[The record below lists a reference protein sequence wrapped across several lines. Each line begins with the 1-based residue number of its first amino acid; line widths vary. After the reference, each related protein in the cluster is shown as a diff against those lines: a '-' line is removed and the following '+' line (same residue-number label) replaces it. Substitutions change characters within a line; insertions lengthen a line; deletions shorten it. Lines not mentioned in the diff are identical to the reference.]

1 MRPTL
6 RKLLSAALAAVLLA
20 GALPVYAS
28 DALGHDLAVRDTRL
42 NAGTELAAGTFWSD
56 SSSDFRQENY
66 VVYTPSARVSPLVT
80 YGDTT
85 RALTTV
91 PAIARELEERG
102 LRVVAGINGDYYG
115 VAHGVPLGSTI
126 SDGVLRNVNHDFYYA
141 VGFRADGTALIGN
154 PNLHIRTQVNGAEGP
169 EIFAFNHVRSS
180 EFGLFLYDH
189 GFNDRH
195 TTGTSEP
202 GVDVV
207 LSCPDGAP
215 ALNTTL
221 HMRVEEVLP
230 EATDTAVPEGGY
242 ILTANLQAGD
252 AYTAP
257 LLALQPGDELLV
269 TVASEA
275 GGGWNE
281 VRNLVGAPELLVQ
294 NGAVV
299 SGLPTGSA
307 PRTAIGQ
314 RADGSLIFYT
324 IDGRLSGY
332 SVGATL
338 SMVAM
343 RLVELGCVTAVA
355 LDGGGSTTLVATM
368 PDETAARVV
377 NTPSEGSVR
386 AVSNHVFLVAPNTPS
401 GMLDHIYLAPDSV
414 RALPGARVALRAA
427 AVDSNYIPLAL
438 GRALSYSASAGSVN
452 ADGVLT
458 LPAETGPVTV
468 TASYGGLTASAVVN
482 VVEPDAILFKRNG
495 STIWSLTMAPGSDV
509 TLSAQGVLNH
519 LALAGGNDCF
529 EWTYEGDGV
538 TLLPDA
544 YTLHAGQDAG
554 AGTLTVSAGGMTAT
568 LPVTVAVVPLQ
579 TLADFEDPFEP
590 LTDLTDEMLAASPDL
605 KPSLTLS
612 RATDAAHVQFG
623 RAAAK
628 LDYSLSGEN
637 AARLPVSYGVGPA
650 YDCVELWVCG
660 DGSETALALE
670 TDAGPS
676 AAATLSFSG
685 WKPIALALPSGA
697 QNITAISLTAP
708 GKASGT
714 VWLDQLVLAYDFLVD
729 LHAPEVSLTVD
740 AETNTLT
747 GRAFD
752 AVDGASLPTL
762 RLSCDGAPLEYGFDS
777 RTGALSA
784 ILPAPDGLAHHVAL
798 TAGDACGNLAR
809 ASVVIP
815 AAEDAAPAFPD
826 AEGHW
831 AAGAIEFL
839 QRTGVSNGDDRGLY
853 NPDANIT
860 RQEFAAML
868 FRYLTPEDDFSG
880 VELPFADNDDIAA
893 WALDSARAMYA
904 LGVVNGSR
912 DDDGKLR
919 YHPQSNITRRE
930 AVTMLGRLLEK
941 GYAAPAL
948 SYADSADIPD
958 WAAPYVALLGA
969 MGVFDDFV
977 TDAFSPDLPITRAE
991 VAACL
996 LRLN

>member
-1 MRPTL
+1 MRPNL
-6 RKLLSAALAAVLLA
+6 RKLLSAALSAALLF
-20 GALPVYAS
+20 GSLPAYAS
-28 DALGHDLAVRDTRL
+28 DALGHDLAVRGTEL
-42 NAGTELAAGTFWSD
+42 HAGTELAAGTFWSD

-66 VVYTPSARVSPLVT
+66 VIYTPSARVSPLVT

-85 RALTTV
+85 RTLTATS
-91 PAIARELEERG
+91 AMARELEEQG

-115 VAHGVPLGSTI
+115 VAHGVPLGSTMT
-126 SDGVLRNVNHDFYYA
+126 DGVLRNVNHDFYYA

-154 PNLHIRTQVNGAEGP
+154 PNLHIYTQVNGIEGP

-180 EFGLFLYDH
+180 EFGLFLYDRN
-189 GFNDRH
+189 FNDRH

-202 GVDVV
+202 GVDVI
-207 LSCPDGAP
+207 LSCPDSVLTLGAMLP
-215 ALNTTL
+215 
-221 HMRVEEVLP
+221 MRVEEVLP
-230 EATDTAVPEGGY
+230 KATDTTVPEGCF
-242 ILTANLQAGD
+242 ILSANLHAGD
-252 AYTAP
+252 DYTAP

-269 TVASEA
+269 SVVSLA

-281 VRNLVGAPELLVQ
+281 VQNLVGAPELLVQ
-294 NGAVV
+294 NGAAV
-299 SGLPTGSA
+299 SGLPSGSA

-386 AVSNHVFLVAPNTPS
+386 AVSNHVFLVAPNTPDDVP
-401 GMLDHIYLAPDSV
+401 DHIYLAPESV
-414 RALPGARVALRAA
+414 QALPGAQVALRAA
-427 AVDSNYIPLAL
+427 AIDSNYIPGAL
-438 GRALSYSASAGSVN
+438 GRALAYTADAGSVD

-458 LPAETGPVTV
+458 LPGETGPVTV
-468 TASYGGLTASAVVN
+468 TASYGGLSASAVVE
-482 VVEPDAILFKRNG
+482 VVEPDAILFKQNG
-495 STIWSLTMAPGSDV
+495 STIWSLTIAPESDV
-509 TLSAQGVLNH
+509 SLSAQGVLNH

-529 EWTYEGDGV
+529 EWSYEGDGV
-538 TLLPDA
+538 TLDG
-544 YTLHAGQDAG
+544 YTLHAGKDAG
-554 AGTLTVSAGGMTAT
+554 AGTLTVSVGEKTAT

-579 TLADFEDPFEP
+579 TLEDFETPFEP
-590 LTDLTDEMLAASPDL
+590 LTDLTEELLAASPNA

-612 RATDAAHVQFG
+612 QATDAAHVQFG

-628 LDYSLSGEN
+628 LDYTLDGEN
-637 AARLPVSYGVGPA
+637 TAYLPVSYSVGPA
-650 YDCVELWVCG
+650 YDCVELWVFG
-660 DGSETALALE
+660 DGSETTLALE
-670 TDAGPS
+670 TNAGPS
-676 AAATLSFSG
+676 AAATFSFSG
-685 WKPIALALPSGA
+685 WRPIALALPSGA
-697 QNITAISLTAP
+697 QSITALSLTSP
-708 GKASGT
+708 KKASGT

-729 LHAPEVSLTVD
+729 IEAPEVSLTVD
-740 AETNTLT
+740 EETNTVT

-752 AVDGASLPTL
+752 AVNGAALPTL
-762 RLSCDGAPLEYGFDS
+762 RLSYDGAMLEYGFDS

-784 ILPAPDGLAHHVAL
+784 ALPVPDGLAHHVAL

-826 AEGHW
+826 TGGHW
-831 AAGAIEFL
+831 ASGAIEFL
-839 QRTGVSNGDDRGLY
+839 QRTGVSNGDDFGLY
-853 NPDANIT
+853 NPDTNIT

-868 FRYLTPEDDFSG
+868 FRYLTPDEDFSG
-880 VELPFADNDDIAA
+880 VELSVFADSGEIAV
-893 WALDSARAMYA
+893 WAEDAARAMYA
-904 LGVVNGSR
+904 LGVVNGSL

-919 YHPQSNITRRE
+919 YHPQANITRRE
-930 AVTMLGRLLEK
+930 AATMLGRLLEK
-941 GYAAPAL
+941 GYAAAAL
-948 SYADSADIPD
+948 SYADSADVPD
-958 WAAPYVALLGA
+958 WAAPYIAQLGTL
-969 MGVFDDFV
+969 GVFDDFV
-977 TDAFSPDLPITRAE
+977 TDTFSPAVPITRAE
-991 VAACL
+991 FAACL

>member
-1 MRPTL
+1 MRLTL
-6 RKLLSAALAAVLLA
+6 RKLLSAMLAAALLL
-20 GALPVYAS
+20 GALPAYAS
-28 DALGHDLAVRDTRL
+28 DALGHDLAVRDTEL
-42 NAGTELAAGTFWSD
+42 NVGTELAAGTFWSD

-66 VVYTPSARVSPLVT
+66 VVYTPSTRVSPLVT

-85 RALTTV
+85 RTLTTV
-91 PAIARELEERG
+91 PAIAKQLEEQG

-126 SDGVLRNVNHDFYYA
+126 TDGVLRNINHDFYYA
-141 VGFRADGTALIGN
+141 VGFRADGTAIIGN
-154 PNLHIRTQVNGAEGP
+154 PNLHIHTWVGGVEGP

-189 GFNDRH
+189 SFNDRH

-202 GVDVV
+202 GVDVI
-207 LSCPDGAP
+207 LSCSDGA
-215 ALNTTL
+215 LTL
-221 HMRVEEVLP
+221 GGMLSMRVEEVLP
-230 EATDTAVPEGGY
+230 EATDTLVPEGGY
-242 ILTANLQAGD
+242 ILTANLHAGD
-252 AYTAP
+252 TYTAP

-269 TVASEA
+269 SVVSEA

-294 NGAVV
+294 NGAVMPN
-299 SGLPTGSA
+299 LPTGSA

-324 IDGRLSGY
+324 IDGRRSGY

-386 AVSNHVFLVAPNTPS
+386 AVSNHVFLVAPSTPS
-401 GMLDHIYLAPDSV
+401 GALDHIYLAPDSV

-427 AVDSNYIPLAL
+427 ALDSNYIPVAL
-438 GRALSYSASAGSVN
+438 GRALTYTTDAGSVD
-452 ADGVLT
+452 ADGILT
-458 LPAETGPVTV
+458 LPAQTGPVTV
-468 TASYGGLTASAVVN
+468 TASYGGLSASAVVH
-482 VVEPDAILFKRNG
+482 VVEPDAILFKQNG
-495 STIWSLTMAPGSDV
+495 STIWSLTIAPESDV
-509 TLSAQGVLNH
+509 ALSAQGVLNH

-529 EWTYEGDGV
+529 AWSYEGDGV
-538 TLLPDA
+538 TLLPDG
-544 YTLHAGQDAG
+544 YTLHAGKDAG
-554 AGTLTVSAGGMTAT
+554 AGTLTVSVGEKTAT

-579 TLADFEDPFEP
+579 MLADFEAPFEP
-590 LTDLTDEMLAASPDL
+590 LTDLTEEALAASPGL

-612 RATDAAHVQFG
+612 HATDAAHVQFG
-623 RAAAK
+623 SAAAK
-628 LDYSLSGEN
+628 LDYALDGEN
-637 AARLPVSYGVGPA
+637 AAYLPVSYSVGPA
-650 YDCVELWVCG
+650 YDCVELWVYG
-660 DGSETALALE
+660 DGSETVLALE

-685 WKPIALALPSGA
+685 WRPIALALPSGA
-697 QNITAISLTAP
+697 QRITALSLSAP
-708 GKASGT
+708 KKASGT

-729 LHAPEVSLTVD
+729 IDAPEVSLTVD
-740 AETNTLT
+740 METSTLT

-752 AVDGASLPTL
+752 AVNGAALPTL
-762 RLSCDGAPLEYGFDS
+762 HLSYDGAVLEYSFDS
-777 RTGALSA
+777 RTGALNA
-784 ILPAPDGLAHHVAL
+784 LLPAPDGLAHHVAL

-815 AAEDAAPAFPD
+815 AAEDAPPAFPD
-826 AEGHW
+826 VEGHW

-853 NPDANIT
+853 NPDENIT

-868 FRYLTPEDDFSG
+868 FRYLAPEDDFSA

-893 WALDSARAMYA
+893 WALDPARAMYA

-919 YHPQSNITRRE
+919 YHPYASITRRE
-930 AVTMLGRLLEK
+930 AMTMLGRLLEK
-941 GYAAPAL
+941 GYAIPEL
-948 SYADSADIPD
+948 SYSDSADIPD
-958 WAAPYVALLGA
+958 WAAPHVALLGA
-969 MGVFDDFV
+969 LGVLDDFV
-977 TDAFSPDLPITRAE
+977 TDAFSPALPITRAE
-991 VAACL
+991 FAACL